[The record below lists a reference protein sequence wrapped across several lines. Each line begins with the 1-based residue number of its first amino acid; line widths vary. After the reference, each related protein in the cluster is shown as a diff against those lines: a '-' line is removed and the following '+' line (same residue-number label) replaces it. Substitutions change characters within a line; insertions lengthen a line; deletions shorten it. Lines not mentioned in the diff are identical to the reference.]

1 MTKKIILTI
10 FVIIALVGTVVYA
23 SEAPD
28 LAPTTTA
35 SDLQNTPLL
44 GTNPDANEVH
54 QNYLKENLTPADM
67 ARMPDAETGSNIEYG
82 APEIGNGTEDG
93 IMPISEE
100 YADREGTIVTGDTFI
115 GEDVIEVT
123 SKQFDGNVFLTG
135 QKASLTNSV
144 VYGDLFVLGQ
154 ATILQN
160 IDVIGNI
167 YVAAQSATLYSVN
180 CSGNMYLAGSAINI
194 SATAAQDVFVAGS
207 AIVIDKDSY
216 ILRNLYAGG
225 ASVTIGNVQIG
236 RDANI
241 SANDIQVSEAAVI
254 TGNLNKDITPEE
266 IEDASSSKT
275 IGDVIFRIVKT
286 AISALAIC
294 GFIFLFGKGFI
305 EKQKSD
311 NVAGFLL
318 KNLGKGVLFTI
329 LIPVVATLLLFTGL
343 ASGLS
348 VIIIFIYIIIFA
360 ISTSIVSIAI
370 TANITKNMEYNV
382 WRFYGI
388 SILVAIVIAILKQV
402 PVINIAITLIV
413 AFIGMGLL
421 FSGLRIK
428 NENKE
433 VAAATKE

>member
-225 ASVTIGNVQIG
+225 ASVTIENAQIG

-241 SANDIQVSEAAVI
+241 SANDIQISESAIVN
-254 TGNLNKDITPEE
+254 GNLNKDITPEE
-266 IEDASSSKT
+266 VEEHTSTFGYKIAS
-275 IGDVIFRIVKT
+275 VVRT

-329 LIPVVATLLLFTGL
+329 LIPLVAILLMLTGL
-343 ASGLS
+343 TGGLS
-348 VIIIFIYIIIFA
+348 VILILIYIIIFW